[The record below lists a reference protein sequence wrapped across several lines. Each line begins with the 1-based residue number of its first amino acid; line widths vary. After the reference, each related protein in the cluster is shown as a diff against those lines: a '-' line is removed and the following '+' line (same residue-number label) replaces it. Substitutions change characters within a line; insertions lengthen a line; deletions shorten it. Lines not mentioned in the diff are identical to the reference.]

1 MNFVGTFSMCQFSG
15 ISSTLKTCSTD
26 DSQALFA
33 ATWQAFGMRRI
44 PALQVFLSLTT
55 LACWI
60 MLYAAG
66 LLLESVEE
74 RIVLAPHTMQKQL
87 GSLQRLHVSADSV
100 VATPPTS
107 TTTSG
112 KTVETKVAVKEKS
125 ELLIDSILSETPARS
140 VPRSFFVALLI
151 YTPTNLAL
159 LTLFAGCLGGC
170 VSNIK
175 YSMMDDV
182 ERQKLSSEES
192 AILCENPLSATIR
205 GFVIYLCLVAG
216 LYAAV
221 DDPFKDSTPGQY
233 ARLAGTLSL
242 VAFIVGFD
250 PSRIKTWLKMAEDG
264 PKTNPVA
271 PPPKV

>member
-1 MNFVGTFSMCQFSG
+1 
-15 ISSTLKTCSTD
+15 
-26 DSQALFA
+26 
-33 ATWQAFGMRRI
+33 MRRI
-44 PALQVFLSLTT
+44 PALQVFLSLST

-60 MLYAAG
+60 MLYSAG
-66 LLLESVEE
+66 LLLESIEE

-87 GSLQRLHVSADSV
+87 GSLQRLHVSADS
-100 VATPPTS
+100 AAATS
-107 TTTSG
+107 TPTAAIPG
-112 KTVETKVAVKEKS
+112 KNVETKVATKEKS

-140 VPRSFFVALLI
+140 IPRSFIVALVI

-250 PSRIKTWLKMAEDG
+250 PSRIKTWLKMAEEG
-264 PKTNPVA
+264 PRPTPVPSTTV